1 MCARALKLFNCHI
14 DCVQTTPKI
23 DLNIGS
29 IKRVYLKVYAYVCIV
44 CLFGN
49 CTCFKDISVR
59 GAAGVVTIS
68 LQPSGWSGRSLSC
81 STVRQVHLPSWL
93 PFAILRLNDSAG
105 INMTNGALLF
115 YSIQPV
121 RARVFATRA
130 TRAVQSDSQNERE
143 RDKVGE
149 RRRGITRV
157 SVCIGFVQ
165 FMSKWPSLTWHKQTN
180 TPRHVRRHK
189 HTLAPIIMAP
199 GRLWLRFARWQG
211 IYTQVKYKMYAHIQL
226 WPYVLARLG
235 EYTRLRDMLQSKRT
249 DQCNALR
256 FYLTAS

>member
-130 TRAVQSDSQNERE
+130 TRAVQSDSQNERDRE
-143 RDKVGE
+143 IKLEKEEEALRE
-149 RRRGITRV
+149 W
-157 SVCIGFVQ
+157 VC
-165 FMSKWPSLTWHKQTN
+165 
-180 TPRHVRRHK
+180 
-189 HTLAPIIMAP
+189 
-199 GRLWLRFARWQG
+199 
-211 IYTQVKYKMYAHIQL
+211 
-226 WPYVLARLG
+226 VLALCNSCPNGRHWRGTNKQIHQGTYAGTQTLSHNYGSRSTLTSFCELTGHLYTGEIQDVRAHTVMAICLG
-235 EYTRLRDMLQSKRT
+235 QARREYATTRYAAIEADRSM
-249 DQCNALR
+249 
-256 FYLTAS
+256 